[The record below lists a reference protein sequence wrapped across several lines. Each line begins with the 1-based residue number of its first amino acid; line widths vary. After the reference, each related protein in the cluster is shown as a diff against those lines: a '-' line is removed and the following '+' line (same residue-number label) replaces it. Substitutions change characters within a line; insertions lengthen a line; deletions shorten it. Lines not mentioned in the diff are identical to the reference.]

1 MCGISGIY
9 NYLGKNINS
18 KPIIQQIIKIQNLRG
33 PDDNGVWESRC
44 NKVHFGHNRLS
55 IIDLTKGGSQPF
67 ISIDCKFII
76 TFNGEIYNFKE
87 IKEELINKNIK
98 FKSNSDTEVIVESYR
113 YWGLEFLRKLR
124 GMFAF
129 ALWDI
134 ENKKLVLARDP
145 FGIKP
150 LYYSNI
156 NNVYYFA
163 SQIKSLLSINDIS
176 SNKNKTT

>member
-1 MCGISGIY
+1 MG
-9 NYLGKNINS
+9 
-18 KPIIQQIIKIQNLRG
+18 
-33 PDDNGVWESRC
+33 
-44 NKVHFGHNRLS
+44 
-55 IIDLTKGGSQPF
+55 
-67 ISIDCKFII
+67 
-76 TFNGEIYNFKE
+76 
-87 IKEELINKNIK
+87 
-98 FKSNSDTEVIVESYR
+98 IVERTRQTVFNAAKVGEKVSR
-113 YWGLEFLRKLR
+113 NRDWWCSRLAEGWSDQIE
-124 GMFAF
+124 MFAF

-176 SNKNKTT
+176 SNKNKPSIIDYYLCLCHCCA